1 MVLETR
7 RRSLTTC
14 LLLAGICLTGDG
26 SYLFSQPSVVHW
38 MARRYQTPFL
48 QVIYDNGGWK
58 SPKLS
63 MLALHPDGRAA
74 KARDLGVGFEPV
86 PDHAGIAA
94 AAGGAYARVVAHPGE
109 LESALEAAMDVVRRD
124 RRCAVLDVKLPPL

>member
-1 MVLETR
+1 
-7 RRSLTTC
+7 
-14 LLLAGICLTGDG
+14 
-26 SYLFSQPSVVHW
+26 

-58 SPKLS
+58 APKLS
-63 MLALHPDGRAA
+63 MLTLHPDGRAA
-74 KARDLGVGFEPV
+74 KARDLGLGFEPA

-109 LESALEAAMDVVRRD
+109 LESALEAAMDAVRRD